1 MTKEDFDKL
10 VGNVNE
16 KKTSMTNIECGFPE
30 YKVRKKPKPKKRYVK
45 TASLIKF
52 NADYQVWYYSTRT
65 IQDKHQ
71 LQSTFSDDSANALTK
86 AIVAWYAMNNGYA
99 TRRNTQGTYSV
110 ALGKYIRSG
119 ATNGAEDCDGTLNG
133 INVKWEVKFSR
144 DKQRPAQ
151 IAYQAQI
158 ERAGGIYKTT
168 KTFDDFLEQAKV
180 IYNL

>member
-16 KKTSMTNIECGFPE
+16 KKTSMTNAEIGIPE

-45 TASLIKF
+45 PESLIKF

-86 AIVAWYAMNNGYA
+86 AIVAYITMNSGFAARINS
-99 TRRNTQGTYSV
+99 TGTYSV
-110 ALGKYIRSG
+110 AQGRFIRSG
-119 ATNGAEDCDGTLNG
+119 STAGMADVNA
-133 INVKWEVKFSR
+133 IVKGRSLQFEVKYGA
-144 DKQRPAQ
+144 DKIRSSQSLVKA
-151 IAYQAQI
+151 AC
-158 ERAGGIYKTT
+158 EKAGGLYFLTHN
-168 KTFDDFLEQAKV
+168 FDEFLEQIKPY
-180 IYNL
+180 I